1 MNYTHYAI
9 VMTGYAENIRDS
21 PSRRGGIRDAPVMPC
36 PCDQTVMSSGLCP
49 RDTSATATAGAPAC
63 SIGKCRHI
71 FADSCPNSQISM
83 EPVLKAL
90 NAMLVVTETVERER
104 ERLSEPG
111 NTETV
116 AQRDLNDRLVLAERA
131 LCTREGLRDRP
142 WFKHLV
148 TLQHPSA
155 GSYCCI
161 SLPLFDSTCTGVRS
175 WILQQLR
182 NRQVSR
188 HYRFAVPYT
197 RRGRVYSGLAARA
210 C

>member
-1 MNYTHYAI
+1 
-9 VMTGYAENIRDS
+9 
-21 PSRRGGIRDAPVMPC
+21 
-36 PCDQTVMSSGLCP
+36 
-49 RDTSATATAGAPAC
+49 
-63 SIGKCRHI
+63 
-71 FADSCPNSQISM
+71 M

-161 SLPLFDSTCTGVRS
+161 SSPLFDSTCTGVRS